1 MKIGNSVVPRYA
13 SIFQYFKIGNSLHVT
28 FFLLVSINPDIVTPQ
43 QKTLRFQNKRKHLN
57 KRKLTYSRSQP
68 ILHRK
73 LLTTIFYD
81 LNGGIKV
88 GFCLW
93 RIRFL
98 DIVNI
103 KIPSHGFITI
113 NLYMDLWLNSSH
125 YHEAPGQQEL
135 YFFCLSGHLVFLIH
149 GCNSPHVAQK
159 KHDAPGF
166 LNLDPTPPIYLWQFM
181 PKFISNKR
189 YAQICNTSSWTIKK
203 YKYPSLLFHT
213 THEILQQ
220 QKWFYIVFHT
230 HMNQSC

>member
-73 LLTTIFYD
+73 LLTPIFHD

-135 YFFCLSGHLVFLIH
+135 YFFLF
-149 GCNSPHVAQK
+149 K
-159 KHDAPGF
+159 RAPSF
-166 LNLDPTPPIYLWQFM
+166 
-181 PKFISNKR
+181 SN
-189 YAQICNTSSWTIKK
+189 TW
-203 YKYPSLLFHT
+203 
-213 THEILQQ
+213 
-220 QKWFYIVFHT
+220 
-230 HMNQSC
+230 M

>member
-28 FFLLVSINPDIVTPQ
+28 FFLLVSINPDVVTPQ

-73 LLTTIFYD
+73 LLTPIFHD

-189 YAQICNTSSWTIKK
+189 YAFFFIRLMRFYSNKNDFTLFFTHAWTRAAR
-203 YKYPSLLFHT
+203 
-213 THEILQQ
+213 QQ
-220 QKWFYIVFHT
+220 YSTIWQ
-230 HMNQSC
+230 